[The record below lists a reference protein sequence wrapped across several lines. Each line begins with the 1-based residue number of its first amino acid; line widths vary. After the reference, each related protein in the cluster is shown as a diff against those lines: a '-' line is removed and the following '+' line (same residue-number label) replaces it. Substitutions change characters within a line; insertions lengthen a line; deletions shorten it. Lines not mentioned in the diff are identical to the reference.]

1 MRKKAVEQA
10 ILDAAC
16 DLFSEN
22 GYRQTK
28 LADVAARAN
37 VGVGNIYSYFPS
49 KVALLYAVYTPW
61 LNVRLRALEA
71 QVARQPDRRAR
82 LRHLLLGLW
91 QDIPKQNPGL
101 ANSLM
106 EALATAEP
114 GSGKQ
119 DRLIHDLE
127 AHITRMLASA
137 LPESRAHLA
146 QRGLLSNL
154 LVMAYDGF
162 VINRRIGDLRDL
174 ETMVDDVCA
183 LVFGPHPA
191 PVPAPP
197 PAKPPEG
204 TAAH

>member
-1 MRKKAVEQA
+1 MVQVRKKAVEQA

-49 KVALLYAVYTPW
+49 KVQLLYAVYTPW
-61 LNVRLRALEA
+61 LNARLRALEV
-71 QVARQPDRRAR
+71 QVARQSDRRAR
-82 LRHLLLGLW
+82 LRQLLLGLW

-137 LPESRAHLA
+137 LPESRVHLA
-146 QRGLLSNL
+146 RRGLLANL

-174 ETMVDDVCA
+174 EAMVDDVCT
-183 LVFGPHPA
+183 LVFGPQPA

-197 PAKPPEG
+197 PEG
-204 TAAH
+204 AAAR